1 MMTPTMTSTDDDEIE
16 TQNNES
22 NLVVKTPKLD
32 EYKFSSHTM
41 SLMKTATHNRMK
53 RHLSK
58 ENDLNDF
65 NSPCLSGSEADDSV
79 LSVKFTPV
87 ISSATKSL
95 LNRTM
100 NKAKI
105 DSSDTKSTGR
115 DSIESSCSLDTPRMD
130 KEMLP
135 TRTPMLPPMDEN
147 GRVVKTCKKNGK
159 IVRESIG
166 SVSSVDTPVL
176 DEDDLPTRTPMLP
189 PMKATQDDDDDDEMT
204 KEITK
209 KMKGMEVYEE
219 EEDDDEAMMDSE
231 EDETEEEEEESSK
244 GGEKKSPVH
253 AVEEAE
259 YTKMPK
265 YLRWQVTKSSLD
277 AVIDAI
283 NAKFEVD
290 EVVTKDAVH
299 EIVVTLNIEKLKST
313 SVILMLCKLNR
324 FVIVSKGK
332 Y

>member
-1 MMTPTMTSTDDDEIE
+1 M
-16 TQNNES
+16 
-22 NLVVKTPKLD
+22 
-32 EYKFSSHTM
+32 
-41 SLMKTATHNRMK
+41 
-53 RHLSK
+53 
-58 ENDLNDF
+58 NDF
-65 NSPCLSGSEADDSV
+65 NSPCLSGSKADDSV

-95 LNRTM
+95 LSRTM
-100 NKAKI
+100 NKAA
-105 DSSDTKSTGR
+105 SSDTKSTGR
-115 DSIESSCSLDTPRMD
+115 DSIESASSLDTPRMD

-135 TRTPMLPPMDEN
+135 TRTPMLPPMDQN

-189 PMKATQDDDDDDEMT
+189 PMKATQDDDV

-231 EDETEEEEEESSK
+231 EDETEEEDQEEESSK
-244 GGEKKSPVH
+244 GEKKPPVH

-313 SVILMLCKLNR
+313 SVILMLCKLKR

-332 Y
+332 YRFV